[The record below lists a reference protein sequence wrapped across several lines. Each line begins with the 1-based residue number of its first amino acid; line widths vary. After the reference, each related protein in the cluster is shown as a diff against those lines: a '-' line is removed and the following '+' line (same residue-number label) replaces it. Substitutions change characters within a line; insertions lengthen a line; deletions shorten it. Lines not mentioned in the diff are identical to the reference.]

1 MPEII
6 RSVPPPKGKAWP
18 AAATWDAA
26 WWAAWLR
33 GSGWSDPAILGYLN
47 QRAALTLSVTKGHG
61 KSAETTV
68 LYAPTPMGALFH
80 ASPYPN
86 LLYGGAAGGAKSY
99 TARWDAYLRMLRVPG
114 SRLLLLRRK
123 FTELVDNHLNDAQ
136 RETVLMQQVGVP
148 IRYLKDERRVVVE
161 QPGKAPSWLRFGHC
175 EHDGDEDQ
183 YLSSEYEAVYPDE
196 AATFSKKQVMGV
208 ASRLRTSL
216 PDVVPVLRCTS
227 NPGGAQTLWLKQ
239 WFMDKT
245 VTAEE
250 DPFYRPDDYGFIQSR
265 LYDNPY
271 LMDGDGS
278 WRTYEKRLSALGP
291 ERARQMLDGDWDAIA
306 GQFFSEFRRDQ
317 HVEDL
322 GPVPDGVQWF
332 RCLDWGYNQPGVC
345 LWIAC
350 LPDGRLYVVHEYWFR
365 QTLVADVAKEIR
377 RITKTLGNP
386 HIRYTV
392 ADGHMFDRTGT
403 GETMAETSARNG
415 VALLRAD
422 NSKGSR
428 PQGWQRLRHWFR
440 TADDGKPW
448 LIIHPGCGYLIRT
461 LPALVGDDLN
471 PDDVDTHG
479 DDHGADALR
488 YGVMSR
494 PSPTVASKEHRTPGP
509 GTAGALMREAMA
521 WARRG
526 GKLGDRN
533 VRLR

>member
-1 MPEII
+1 VPEIV
-6 RSVPPPKGKAWP
+6 RQVPPPKGKASWP
-18 AAATWDAA
+18 KAGTWDAA

-33 GSGWSDPAILGYLN
+33 GKGWTDPEIVQYLN
-47 QRAALTLSVTKGHG
+47 DRARLTLSVTKGQG
-61 KSAETTV
+61 KSAQTTV
-68 LYAPTPMGALFH
+68 LYAPGPRAVQFH
-80 ASPYPN
+80 DSLCPN
-86 LLYGGAAGGAKSY
+86 LLYGGAAGGMKSY
-99 TARWDAYLRMLRVPG
+99 SARWDIYMRMLRTPG
-114 SRLLLLRRK
+114 SKFLLLRRT
-123 FTELVDNHLNDAQ
+123 FTELEDNHLNDSDMEC
-136 RETVLMQQVGVP
+136 RLMAEAGVP
-148 IRYLKDERRVVVE
+148 IRFLKDDKKVVVE
-161 QPGKAPSWLRFGHC
+161 RPGQDPSFLRYGHC
-175 EHDGDEDQ
+175 QNVGDEEK
-183 YLSSEYEAVYPDE
+183 YLSNAYDGAYLDE
-196 AATFSKKQVMGV
+196 AATFEQKQAMGV
-208 ASRLRTSL
+208 QTRLRSVVTD
-216 PDVVPVLRCTS
+216 DVFFRCMS
-227 NPGGAQTLWLKQ
+227 NPGGAQTLWLKRY
-239 WFMDKT
+239 FIDRA
-245 VTAEE
+245 VTEDEHEDYVPEE
-250 DPFYRPDDYGFIQSR
+250 WGFIFSQ

-271 LMDGDGS
+271 YMDPDGT
-278 WRTYEKRLSALGP
+278 WTKYARRLKGYGP

-306 GQFFSEFRRDQ
+306 GQFFSEFRRDR

-345 LWIAC
+345 YWVAC

-377 RITKTLGNP
+377 RITKTLGSP

-428 PQGWQRLRHWFR
+428 PQGWQRLRHWL
-440 TADDGKPW
+440 TDAPDGKPW
-448 LIIHPGCGYLIRT
+448 LIIHPGCGYLVRT
-461 LPALVGDDLN
+461 LPALVGDDTN
-471 PDDVDTHG
+471 PDDVNTQG
-479 DDHGADALR
+479 DDHGADAIR

-494 PSPTVASKEHRTPGP
+494 PSPTVLAKEDRIPGP